1 MIPISLSLQNFLSYG
16 ENVPPLDFS
25 GFHVACISGRNGH
38 GKSALLDAITWA
50 LWGEARKS
58 GSERRPN
65 DGLLRIG
72 ATEMRVDF
80 EFFLENDR
88 YRISRSFR
96 KSGKSAT
103 TRLEFQIYSP
113 ETNAY
118 KTLSEESAVRQT
130 QASID
135 TLLRM
140 TYETFINSAFLLQ
153 GRADEFT
160 RCKASQRKAL
170 LSDILGLS
178 HYDDLSSLA
187 REHAREMDIELATAR
202 AKRDDIAQT
211 IEKRDEFVAQRD
223 GVNAQLQACN
233 NELENAENRRESLR
247 KIRTQRER
255 HEAEREALQ
264 KDISRIESDI
274 REQQTTCEKAQQD
287 VAAYREILDR
297 RAEITNAAEKYRA
310 LQKEDADLQTK
321 LHTLRPL
328 EKRAGELDQ
337 KIADQRHEVERRLG
351 EWQIRIG
358 DSERTLRETEAL
370 LSDRQTIQ
378 TQLEALHKARQQDR
392 EWEEMRENRERV
404 ERNIRDLE
412 RQIDSAIE
420 NIKVEIN
427 THRHHKRQ
435 TDVLVAAIETRRETR
450 QSLRAQAEEIQ
461 SLEAKRDEI
470 RNRGSALKIQIE
482 NNDERLNTLHQTR
495 EDIDQQQ
502 QVLQNV
508 RDASCPLC
516 GSELDQTH
524 REEVGAKLSKQ
535 LREQQTQITQLES
548 DIQKAEAEREQHRH
562 RYQEI
567 KNQLAQREGIA
578 QRLAEAEAALKEAE
592 NAVQIRETLSAEIN
606 ALEAR
611 LREQTQN
618 SPDARALSQARSE
631 LEKLTYNPAEH
642 RTLREKL
649 KELDAVEAQNAQLQ
663 LAAEQR
669 EKVLVELPEFRE
681 KRDLAQQWLD
691 EAKYAPNERAE
702 REQVHQRIRTLNY
715 NAEHHQRISQQLAA
729 LQDAPTQYERLQVAE
744 RDLENSQAQF
754 DTAKKRLTELTEH
767 SEQARQRLTEIDAA
781 INSAE
786 STLEEANALEKNI
799 AQMRAQRDGLLQ
811 QNAALQSQIEHCDA
825 LSAEQNSVEEKIK
838 SCERDIRIYRELTTA
853 FGKDGIQALIIEQAI
868 PEIEEEANRILARLT
883 DNRTQIALESLRDL
897 KTGGTR
903 ETLDIKISDELGE
916 RSYELYSGGE
926 AFRID
931 FSIRIALSKLL
942 SRRTGTRLRT
952 LVIDE
957 GFGTQDVEGL
967 DHLVEAIQA
976 ISGDFEKILIITH
989 VESLKQA
996 FPVRIEVT
1004 KYPDLGSRFEV
1015 LY

>member
-80 EFFLENDR
+80 AFFLENDR

-96 KSGKSAT
+96 KTGKSAT
-103 TRLEFQIYSP
+103 SRLEFQIYSP

-130 QASID
+130 QANID

-140 TYETFINSAFLLQ
+140 KYETFINSAFLLQ

-187 REHAREMDIELATAR
+187 REHARKGDVEFATAR

-223 GVNAQLQACN
+223 SVNAHLQACN
-233 NELENAENRRESLR
+233 SELESAENRREALR

-255 HEAEREALQ
+255 HEAERETLQ
-264 KDISRIESDI
+264 KDVSRIASDM
-274 REQQTTCEKAQQD
+274 REQQTACEKARQD
-287 VAAYREILDR
+287 VAAYRATLDR

-310 LQKEDADLQTK
+310 IQKEDADLQK
-321 LHTLRPL
+321 KIHALRPL
-328 EKRAGELDQ
+328 EKSAGELDQ

-358 DSERTLRETEAL
+358 DAKRALRETKTL
-370 LSDRQTIQ
+370 LSNRQTIQ
-378 TQLEALHKARQQDR
+378 TQVEALHKARQQDR
-392 EWEEMRENRERV
+392 EWEEVRENRERV

-412 RQIDSAIE
+412 RQIDSAVE
-420 NIKVEIN
+420 AIKIDIN
-427 THRHHKRQ
+427 TRTHQMQQ
-435 TDVLVAAIETRRETR
+435 TDTLIANIETRRETR

-461 SLEAKRDEI
+461 SLETQRDEI
-470 RNRGSALKIQIE
+470 RNKGNALKIQIE
-482 NNDERLNTLHQTR
+482 NAQDRLKTLHQTS
-495 EDIDQQQ
+495 EDIAQQQ
-502 QVLQNV
+502 QILQNV
-508 RDASCPLC
+508 QDASCPLC
-516 GSELDQTH
+516 GSELDQIH
-524 REEVGAKLSKQ
+524 REEVAAKLSNQ
-535 LREQQTQITQLES
+535 LREQQTQTAQLES

-562 RYQEI
+562 RYQDI
-567 KNQLAQREGIA
+567 RNQLAQREGIA
-578 QRLAEAEAALKEAE
+578 QHLAEAKAAVKEAE
-592 NAVQIRETLSAEIN
+592 NAVQTREILSAEIN
-606 ALEAR
+606 ALKTQ

-618 SPDARALSQARSE
+618 SPDARALSHAQSA
-631 LEKLTYNPAEH
+631 LENLTYDPAEH
-642 RTLREKL
+642 RTMREKL
-649 KELDAVEAQNAQLQ
+649 KSFDAVEAQNAQLQ
-663 LAAEQR
+663 LAAEQ
-669 EKVLVELPEFRE
+669 EKKILVELPTFRQ

-691 EAKYAPNERAE
+691 EAKYAPNEQAE
-702 REQVHQRIRTLNY
+702 REQVRQRIRSLNY
-715 NAEHHQRISQQLAA
+715 NAEHHQRISQQLTS

-744 RDLENSQAQF
+744 RDLENAQTQF
-754 DTAKKRLTELTEH
+754 NTAKNRLSKLTERNEQTQQRLTELT
-767 SEQARQRLTEIDAA
+767 AA
-781 INSAE
+781 INRAE
-786 STLEEANALEKNI
+786 STLEETNALEKNI
-799 AQMRAQRDGLLQ
+799 AQMRSKRDDLLQ
-811 QNAALQSQIEHCDA
+811 QNAALQSKIEHCDA
-825 LSAEQNSVEEKIK
+825 LGSEQTAIEKKIK

-897 KTGGTR
+897 KSGGTR

-942 SRRTGTRLRT
+942 ARRTGTRLRT

-957 GFGTQDVEGL
+957 GFGTQDTEGL

-989 VESLKQA
+989 IESLKQA

>member
-427 THRHHKRQ
+427 THIHHKQQ

-482 NNDERLNTLHQTR
+482 NNDERLDTLHQTR

-592 NAVQIRETLSAEIN
+592 NAVQIRETLSDEIN

-681 KRDLAQQWLD
+681 KRALAQQWLD

-702 REQVHQRIRTLNY
+702 REQVLQRIHTLNY

-744 RDLENSQAQF
+744 RDLENSQTQF

-811 QNAALQSQIEHCDA
+811 QNAALQSQIEHCDT
-825 LSAEQNSVEEKIK
+825 LSTEQNAVEEKIK
-838 SCERDIRIYRELTTA
+838 SCEGDIRIYRELTTA

-957 GFGTQDVEGL
+957 GFGTQDAEGL

>member
-427 THRHHKRQ
+427 THIHHKRQ

-450 QSLRAQAEEIQ
+450 QSLRAQVEEIQ

-482 NNDERLNTLHQTR
+482 NNDERLDTLHQTR

-592 NAVQIRETLSAEIN
+592 NAVQIRETLSDEIN

-611 LREQTQN
+611 LREQIQN

-681 KRDLAQQWLD
+681 KRALAQQWLD

-702 REQVHQRIRTLNY
+702 REQVLQRIHTLNY

-744 RDLENSQAQF
+744 RDLENSQTQF

-799 AQMRAQRDGLLQ
+799 PQMRAQRDGLLQ

-825 LSAEQNSVEEKIK
+825 LSAEQNAVEEKIK

>member
-96 KSGKSAT
+96 KTGKSAT

-178 HYDDLSSLA
+178 HYDDLSFLA

-328 EKRAGELDQ
+328 EKRAGELNQ

-427 THRHHKRQ
+427 THIHHKQQ

-482 NNDERLNTLHQTR
+482 NNDERLDTLHQTR

-744 RDLENSQAQF
+744 RDLENSQTQF

-825 LSAEQNSVEEKIK
+825 LSREQNAVEEKIK
-838 SCERDIRIYRELTTA
+838 SSERDIRIYRELTTA

-957 GFGTQDVEGL
+957 GFGTQDAEGL

>member
-96 KSGKSAT
+96 KTGKSAT

-187 REHAREMDIELATAR
+187 REHAREGDIELATAR

-223 GVNAQLQACN
+223 SVNAQLQACN
-233 NELENAENRRESLR
+233 SELESAENRREALR

-264 KDISRIESDI
+264 KEISRIESDM
-274 REQQTTCEKAQQD
+274 REQQTACEKAQQD

-310 LQKEDADLQTK
+310 FQKEDADLQTK

-358 DSERTLRETEAL
+358 DAERTLRETEAL
-370 LSDRQTIQ
+370 LSDRETIQ

-392 EWEEMRENRERV
+392 EWEEIRENRERV

-427 THRHHKRQ
+427 THTHHKQ
-435 TDVLVAAIETRRETR
+435 QADVLVADIEPRRETR

-482 NNDERLNTLHQTR
+482 NNSERLDTLHQTR
-495 EDIDQQQ
+495 EDIAQQQ
-502 QVLQNV
+502 QILQNV
-508 RDASCPLC
+508 QDASCPLC

-524 REEVGAKLSKQ
+524 REEVSAKLSNQ

-567 KNQLAQREGIA
+567 KNQLVQREDIA

-592 NAVQIRETLSAEIN
+592 NAVQTRETLSAKIN
-606 ALEAR
+606 ALETQ

-618 SPDARALSQARSE
+618 SPDARALSQARST
-631 LEKLTYNPAEH
+631 LENLTYNPAEH

-649 KELDAVEAQNAQLQ
+649 KALDSVEAQNAQLQ

-669 EKVLVELPEFRE
+669 EKVLAELPTFRE

-729 LQDAPTQYERLQVAE
+729 LQDAPAQYERLQVAE
-744 RDLENSQAQF
+744 RDLENAQTQVN
-754 DTAKKRLTELTEH
+754 TAKNRLTELTERDG
-767 SEQARQRLTEIDAA
+767 QARQRLTEIVAA

-786 STLEEANALEKNI
+786 STLEEANTLEKNI
-799 AQMRAQRDGLLQ
+799 AQMRVQRDNLLQ

-825 LSAEQNSVEEKIK
+825 LSAEQNAVEEKIK

-957 GFGTQDVEGL
+957 GFGTQDAEGL

-1015 LY
+1015 LH

>member
-58 GSERRPN
+58 GSERRPS

-96 KSGKSAT
+96 KTGKSAT

-118 KTLSEESAVRQT
+118 KTLSEESAIRQT

-187 REHAREMDIELATAR
+187 REHARKRDIELATAR

-223 GVNAQLQACN
+223 SVNAQLHTCN
-233 NELENAENRRESLR
+233 SELESAENRREALR

-255 HEAEREALQ
+255 HEAESEALQ
-264 KDISRIESDI
+264 KDVSRIESDM
-274 REQQTTCEKAQQD
+274 REQQTTCEKARQD
-287 VAAYREILDR
+287 VSAYREILDR
-297 RAEITNAAEKYRA
+297 SAEVTNAAEKYRT
-310 LQKEDADLQTK
+310 LQQEDADLQKK
-321 LHTLRPL
+321 LHALRPL

-358 DSERTLRETEAL
+358 DAERSLRETEVL

-378 TQLEALHKARQQDR
+378 TQVEALHKARQQDR
-392 EWEEMRENRERV
+392 EWEDIRENRERI

-412 RQIDSAIE
+412 RQIDSAVE
-420 NIKVEIN
+420 NIKVDIN
-427 THRHHKRQ
+427 TRTHHRQQ
-435 TDVLVAAIETRRETR
+435 TDVLIADDEARRETR

-461 SLEAKRDEI
+461 SLEAERDGI
-470 RNRGSALKIQIE
+470 RNKGSALKIQIE
-482 NNDERLNTLHQTR
+482 NDLDRLNTLRQTR
-495 EDIDQQQ
+495 EDIAQQQ
-502 QVLQNV
+502 QILQNV
-508 RDASCPLC
+508 QDASCPLC

-524 REEVGAKLSKQ
+524 REEVAAKLSNQ
-535 LREQQTQITQLES
+535 LREQQTLTTKLES

-592 NAVQIRETLSAEIN
+592 NAVQTRESLSAEIS
-606 ALEAR
+606 ALKIQ

-618 SPDARALSQARSE
+618 SPDARALSQARSA
-631 LEKLTYNPAEH
+631 LENLSYNPAEH

-649 KELDAVEAQNAQLQ
+649 KALDSVEAQNAQLQ
-663 LAAEQR
+663 LAEER
-669 EKVLVELPEFRE
+669 KEKILVELPTFRK

-702 REQVHQRIRTLNY
+702 REQVRHRIHTLNY

-729 LQDAPTQYERLQVAE
+729 LQDAPAQYERLQVAE
-744 RDLENSQAQF
+744 RDLENAQTQLK
-754 DTAKKRLTELTEH
+754 TAQKRLSELTERN
-767 SEQARQRLTEIDAA
+767 EQARQRLTEIAAA
-781 INSAE
+781 INRAE
-786 STLEEANALEKNI
+786 STLEEANTLEKNI
-799 AQMRAQRDGLLQ
+799 AQMRAQRDSLLQ
-811 QNAALQSQIEHCDA
+811 KNAALQSQIEHCDA
-825 LSAEQNSVEEKIK
+825 LSAEQNAVKEKIK

-942 SRRTGTRLRT
+942 ARRTGTRLRT

-957 GFGTQDVEGL
+957 GFGTQDAEGL

-976 ISGDFEKILIITH
+976 ISGDFEKILVITH
-989 VESLKQA
+989 IESLKQA

>member
-328 EKRAGELDQ
+328 EKRAGELEQ

-392 EWEEMRENRERV
+392 EWEEMRENLERV

-427 THRHHKRQ
+427 THIHHKQQ

-450 QSLRAQAEEIQ
+450 QSLRAQVEEIQ

-482 NNDERLNTLHQTR
+482 NNSERLNTLHQTR

-611 LREQTQN
+611 LREQTHN

-702 REQVHQRIRTLNY
+702 REQVLQRIRTLNY

-744 RDLENSQAQF
+744 RDLENSQTQF

-811 QNAALQSQIEHCDA
+811 QNAALQSQIEHCDT
-825 LSAEQNSVEEKIK
+825 LSTEQNAVEEKIK

>member
-96 KSGKSAT
+96 KTGKSAT

-328 EKRAGELDQ
+328 EKRAGELEQ

-392 EWEEMRENRERV
+392 EWEEMRENLERV

-427 THRHHKRQ
+427 THIHHKQQ

-450 QSLRAQAEEIQ
+450 QSLRAQVEEIQ

-567 KNQLAQREGIA
+567 RNQLAQREGIA
-578 QRLAEAEAALKEAE
+578 QRLAESEAALKEAE
-592 NAVQIRETLSAEIN
+592 NAVQIRETLSDEIN

-611 LREQTQN
+611 LREQTHN

-744 RDLENSQAQF
+744 RDLENSQTQF

-825 LSAEQNSVEEKIK
+825 LSAEQNAVEEKIK

-957 GFGTQDVEGL
+957 GFGTQDAEGL

>member
-96 KSGKSAT
+96 KTRKST
-103 TRLEFQIYSP
+103 TTLEFQIYAP

-118 KTLSEESAVRQT
+118 KTLSEKSAVRQT
-130 QASID
+130 QASIN

-187 REHAREMDIELATAR
+187 REHARDGERELVNAR
-202 AKRDDIAQT
+202 DKRDDIAQT
-211 IEKRDEFVAQRD
+211 IENRDKFVAQRD
-223 GVNAQLQACN
+223 SVNAQLQNCN
-233 NELENAENRRESLR
+233 SELENAENRREALR
-247 KIRTQRER
+247 KIRIQRER
-255 HEAEREALQ
+255 HEVEREALQ
-264 KDISRIESDI
+264 KDISRIEQDM
-274 REQQTTCEKAQQD
+274 REQQTTCEKARHD
-287 VAAYREILDR
+287 IAAYRETLDR

-310 LQKEDADLQTK
+310 RQREHADLQTK

-337 KIADQRHEVERRLG
+337 KIADQRHEVERRLDG
-351 EWQIRIG
+351 WQIRIG
-358 DSERTLRETEAL
+358 DAERTLRETEAL

-392 EWEEMRENRERV
+392 EWEETRENRERV

-412 RQIDSAIE
+412 RQIDSAVE
-420 NIKVEIN
+420 NIKVDIN
-427 THRHHKRQ
+427 TRTHQRHQ
-435 TDVLVAAIETRRETR
+435 TDTLIADIETRRETR

-461 SLEAKRDEI
+461 SLEDQSDAI
-470 RNRGSALKIQIE
+470 RNKGSALKIQIE
-482 NNDERLNTLHQTR
+482 SDHERLNTLRQTR
-495 EDIDQQQ
+495 EEIAQQQ
-502 QVLQNV
+502 QSLQNV
-508 RDASCPLC
+508 QDASCPLC
-516 GSELDQTH
+516 GSELDQAH
-524 REEVGAKLSKQ
+524 REEVSATLSKQ
-535 LREQQTQITQLES
+535 LREQQTQIAQLES
-548 DIQKAEAEREQHRH
+548 DIQKAETEREQHRH
-562 RYQEI
+562 RYQKI
-567 KNQLAQREGIA
+567 KNQLAQREDIA

-592 NAVQIRETLSAEIN
+592 NAVQTRDTLSAEIN
-606 ALEAR
+606 ALNTQ
-611 LREQTQN
+611 LRDQTQN
-618 SPDARALSQARSE
+618 SPDARALSQARIE

-649 KELDAVEAQNAQLQ
+649 KSLDAVEKQNAQLQ

-669 EKVLVELPEFRE
+669 EKVLAELPEFRK

-691 EAKYAPNERAE
+691 EAKYAPNERAK
-702 REQVHQRIRTLNY
+702 REQVRQRIRTLNY
-715 NAEHHQRISQQLAA
+715 NAEHHQRVSQQLAA
-729 LQDAPTQYERLQVAE
+729 LQDAPAQYERLQVAE
-744 RDLENSQAQF
+744 RDLENAQTQF
-754 DTAKKRLTELTEH
+754 DTAQNRLTELTTR
-767 SEQARQRLTEIDAA
+767 SEQTQQRLTELAEA
-781 INSAE
+781 ITRAE
-786 STLEEANALEKNI
+786 STLEEADTLEKNI
-799 AQMRAQRDGLLQ
+799 AQMHTQRDSLLQ

-825 LSAEQNSVEEKIK
+825 LSAEQNAVEEKIK

-853 FGKDGIQALIIEQAI
+853 YGKDGIQALIIEQAI

-942 SRRTGTRLRT
+942 ARRTGTRLRT

-957 GFGTQDVEGL
+957 GFGTQDAEGL

-1004 KYPDLGSRFEV
+1004 KYPDTGSRFEV
-1015 LY
+1015 LH

>member
-274 REQQTTCEKAQQD
+274 REQQITCKKAQQD

-427 THRHHKRQ
+427 THIHHKRQ

-450 QSLRAQAEEIQ
+450 QSLRAQVEEIQ

-482 NNDERLNTLHQTR
+482 NNDERLDTLHQTR

-592 NAVQIRETLSAEIN
+592 NAVQIRETLSDEIN

-681 KRDLAQQWLD
+681 KRALAQQWLD

-702 REQVHQRIRTLNY
+702 REQVLQRIHTLNY

-744 RDLENSQAQF
+744 RDLENSQTQF

-825 LSAEQNSVEEKIK
+825 LSAEQNAVEEKIK

-957 GFGTQDVEGL
+957 GFGTQDAEGL

>member
-72 ATEMRVDF
+72 AIEMRVDF

-96 KSGKSAT
+96 KTRKSAT
-103 TRLEFQIYSP
+103 TRLEFQIYAP

-140 TYETFINSAFLLQ
+140 TYQTFINSAFLLQ

-187 REHAREMDIELATAR
+187 REHARDGDVELATAR

-211 IEKRDEFVAQRD
+211 IEKRDKFVAQRD
-223 GVNAQLQACN
+223 SVTAQLHACN
-233 NELENAENRRESLR
+233 SELENAENRREELR

-255 HEAEREALQ
+255 HEAEREALH
-264 KDISRIESDI
+264 KDISRIEQDMG
-274 REQQTTCEKAQQD
+274 EQQTASEKARRD
-287 VAAYREILDR
+287 IAAYREILGR
-297 RAEITNAAEKYRA
+297 RAEITNAAENYRA

-321 LHTLRPL
+321 LHALRPL

-337 KIADQRHEVERRLG
+337 KIADKRHEVERRLG

-358 DSERTLRETEAL
+358 DAERTLRETEAL
-370 LSDRQTIQ
+370 LSDRQSIQ

-392 EWEEMRENRERV
+392 EWEDTRENRERV

-420 NIKVEIN
+420 NIKVDIN
-427 THRHHKRQ
+427 TRTHQLQQ
-435 TDVLVAAIETRRETR
+435 TDTLIADMETRREKR

-461 SLEAKRDEI
+461 SLEDQSDEI
-470 RNRGSALKIQIE
+470 RDRGNTLKIQIE
-482 NNDERLNTLHQTR
+482 NNGERLNTLHQAR
-495 EDIDQQQ
+495 EDIAQQQ
-502 QVLQNV
+502 QTLQNV
-508 RDASCPLC
+508 QDAACPLC

-524 REEVGAKLSKQ
+524 REEVSATLSKQ
-535 LREQQTQITQLES
+535 LREQQTQIAQLES
-548 DIQKAEAEREQHRH
+548 DIQKADTEREQHRH
-562 RYQEI
+562 RYQQI
-567 KNQLAQREGIA
+567 KNQLAQREDIA
-578 QRLAEAEAALKEAE
+578 QRLAEAENALKEAE
-592 NAVQIRETLSAEIN
+592 NAVQTRETLSAEIQTLN
-606 ALEAR
+606 TQ

-618 SPDARALSQARSE
+618 SPDARALSQARNA
-631 LEKLTYNPAEH
+631 LESLTYNPAEH

-649 KELDAVEAQNAQLQ
+649 KSLDAVEAQNAQLQ
-663 LAAEQR
+663 LASEQR
-669 EKVLVELPEFRE
+669 EKVLAELPEFRE

-702 REQVHQRIRTLNY
+702 REQVRQRIRTLNY
-715 NAEHHQRISQQLAA
+715 NAEHHQRVSQQLAA
-729 LQDAPTQYERLQVAE
+729 LQDAPAQYERLQVAE
-744 RDLENSQAQF
+744 RDLENAQTQF
-754 DTAKKRLTELTEH
+754 DTAQNRLTELTER
-767 SEQARQRLTEIDAA
+767 SAQTQQRLTEIAAA
-781 INSAE
+781 ITRAE

-799 AQMRAQRDGLLQ
+799 VQMRSKRDDLLQ

-825 LSAEQNSVEEKIK
+825 LSAEQNTVEEKIK
-838 SCERDIRIYRELTTA
+838 SSERDIRIYHELTTA

-942 SRRTGTRLRT
+942 ARRTGTRLRT

-957 GFGTQDVEGL
+957 GFGTQDAEGL

-1004 KYPDLGSRFEV
+1004 KYPDTGSRFEV
-1015 LY
+1015 VY

>member
-16 ENVPPLDFS
+16 ENVPSLDFS

-72 ATEMRVDF
+72 TTEMRVDF

-113 ETNAY
+113 ETDAY
-118 KTLSEESAVRQT
+118 KTLSEQSAVRKT

-187 REHAREMDIELATAR
+187 REHARKREIELATAR

-211 IEKRDEFVAQRD
+211 IEKRDEFVTQRD
-223 GVNAQLQACN
+223 SVNAQLHACN
-233 NELENAENRRESLR
+233 SELESAENRREALR

-264 KDISRIESDI
+264 KDVSRIESDLG
-274 REQQTTCEKAQQD
+274 EQQAACEKARQD
-287 VAAYREILDR
+287 VAAYRETLDR
-297 RAEITNAAEKYRA
+297 SAEIADAAKKYRT

-321 LHTLRPL
+321 LHALRPL

-337 KIADQRHEVERRLG
+337 KIADHRHEVERRLG

-358 DSERTLRETEAL
+358 DAERTLRETKIL

-378 TQLEALHKARQQDR
+378 TQIEALHKVRLQDR
-392 EWEEMRENRERV
+392 EWEDIRENRERV

-412 RQIDSAIE
+412 RQIDSVVE
-420 NIKVEIN
+420 SLKVDIN
-427 THRHHKRQ
+427 TRTHQLQQ
-435 TDVLVAAIETRRETR
+435 TDVLVAEIEARRKTR

-461 SLEAKRDEI
+461 SFETERDEI
-470 RNRGSALKIQIE
+470 RNKGSALKIQIE
-482 NNDERLNTLHQTR
+482 NNGERLDTLRQTR
-495 EDIDQQQ
+495 EDIVQQQ
-502 QVLQNV
+502 QILKNV
-508 RDASCPLC
+508 QDASCPLC
-516 GSELDQTH
+516 GSELDQHH
-524 REEVGAKLSKQ
+524 REEVAAKLSNQ
-535 LREQQTQITQLES
+535 LREQQTLTTKLES
-548 DIQKAEAEREQHRH
+548 DIQKSEAEREQHRH

-578 QRLAEAEAALKEAE
+578 QRLAESEAAVKETE
-592 NAVQIRETLSAEIN
+592 NAVQTRETLSDEIN
-606 ALEAR
+606 ALKTQ

-618 SPDARALSQARSE
+618 SPDARALSQARSA
-631 LEKLTYNPAEH
+631 LENLTYNPAEH

-649 KELDAVEAQNAQLQ
+649 KSLDSVEAQNAQLQ
-663 LAAEQR
+663 LAEERQ
-669 EKVLVELPEFRE
+669 EKTLAELPTFHQ

-691 EAKYAPNERAE
+691 EAKYAPSEQAE
-702 REQVHQRIRTLNY
+702 REQVRHRIRTLNY
-715 NAEHHQRISQQLAA
+715 NAEHHQRISQQLAG
-729 LQDAPTQYERLQVAE
+729 LQDAPAQYERLQVAK
-744 RDLENSQAQF
+744 RDLENAQTQF
-754 DTAKKRLTELTEH
+754 NTAKNRLSELTERNEH
-767 SEQARQRLTEIDAA
+767 ARQRLTEIATA
-781 INSAE
+781 INRAE
-786 STLEEANALEKNI
+786 STLEEANDLEKNI
-799 AQMRAQRDGLLQ
+799 ALLRAQRDGLLQ
-811 QNAALQSQIEHCDA
+811 KNAALQSQIEHCDA
-825 LSAEQNSVEEKIK
+825 LGAEQNAVEKKIK
-838 SCERDIRIYRELTTA
+838 SCEREIRIYRELTTA
-853 FGKDGIQALIIEQAI
+853 FGRDGIQALIIEQAI

-942 SRRTGTRLRT
+942 ARRTGTRLRT

-957 GFGTQDVEGL
+957 GFGTQDAEGL

-976 ISGDFEKILIITH
+976 ISGDFEKILVITH

>member
-96 KSGKSAT
+96 KTGKSAT

-187 REHAREMDIELATAR
+187 RERAREGDIELATAR
-202 AKRDDIAQT
+202 AKRDDIVQT

-233 NELENAENRRESLR
+233 SELESAENRREELR

-255 HEAEREALQ
+255 REAEREALQ
-264 KDISRIESDI
+264 KEISRIESDMK
-274 REQQTTCEKAQQD
+274 EQQTACEKAQQD
-287 VAAYREILDR
+287 VATYREILDR

-337 KIADQRHEVERRLG
+337 KIADRRHEVERRLG

-358 DSERTLRETEAL
+358 DAERTLRETEAL
-370 LSDRQTIQ
+370 LSDRETIQ

-392 EWEEMRENRERV
+392 EWEEIRENRERV
-404 ERNIRDLE
+404 ERNIRDIE

-420 NIKVEIN
+420 NIKIEIS
-427 THRHHKRQ
+427 THTHHRQQ
-435 TDVLVAAIETRRETR
+435 TDVLVADIETRRETR
-450 QSLRAQAEEIQ
+450 RSLRVQAEEIQ

-470 RNRGSALKIQIE
+470 RNKGSAYKIQIE
-482 NNDERLNTLHQTR
+482 NNSERLNTLQQAR
-495 EDIDQQQ
+495 EDIAQQQ
-502 QVLQNV
+502 QILQNV
-508 RDASCPLC
+508 QDASCPLC

-524 REEVGAKLSKQ
+524 REEVATKLSNQ
-535 LREQQTQITQLES
+535 MREQQTQITQLES

-562 RYQEI
+562 RYQKI
-567 KNQLAQREGIA
+567 KNQLAQSEDTV
-578 QRLAEAEAALKEAE
+578 QHLAEAEAALKEAE
-592 NAVQIRETLSAEIN
+592 KAVQTSETLSAKIN
-606 ALEAR
+606 DLETQ

-618 SPDARALSQARSE
+618 SPDARALSQAHSA
-631 LEKLTYNPAEH
+631 LENLTYNPAEH

-649 KELDAVEAQNAQLQ
+649 KELDSVEAQNAQLQ
-663 LAAEQR
+663 LASEQR
-669 EKVLVELPEFRE
+669 EKILAELPAFRE

-691 EAKYAPNERAE
+691 EAKYAPNEQAE
-702 REQVHQRIRTLNY
+702 REQVHQRIRTLDY

-744 RDLENSQAQF
+744 RDLENAQTQF
-754 DTAKKRLTELTEH
+754 NTAKKRLTELTERDG
-767 SEQARQRLTEIDAA
+767 QARQRLTEITAA

-786 STLEEANALEKNI
+786 STLEEANTLEKTI
-799 AQMRAQRDGLLQ
+799 AQMRAQRDNLLQ

-825 LSAEQNSVEEKIK
+825 LSAEQNAVEEKIK

-942 SRRTGTRLRT
+942 SRRTGTRLKT

-957 GFGTQDVEGL
+957 GFGTQDAEGL
-967 DHLVEAIQA
+967 EHLVEAIQA